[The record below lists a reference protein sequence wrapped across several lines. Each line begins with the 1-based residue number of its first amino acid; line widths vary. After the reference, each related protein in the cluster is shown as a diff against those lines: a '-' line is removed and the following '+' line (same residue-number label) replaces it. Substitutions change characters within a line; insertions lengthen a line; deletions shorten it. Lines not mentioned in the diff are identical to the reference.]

1 MQKMHVNRNLLEH
14 LAGFA
19 RQAKSFACSRG
30 GSGWKLQAQ
39 SALVAMDAIRTA
51 LETQHTNIMKI
62 KIQLQHPNAK
72 TPTYGTEGAGCF
84 DLYAATVNGAA
95 SIGDVV
101 YPGHPVLCD
110 TGVAFE
116 VPDGYMLQVR
126 SRSGLAFKHGIE
138 AFHGTIDSDYR
149 GTVQVLLTCAH
160 LDDDEPPVKIN
171 PCDRIAQACLVAVP
185 RVEFET
191 VEQLSFSDRAS
202 SGFGSTGA

>member
-1 MQKMHVNRNLLEH
+1 M
-14 LAGFA
+14 
-19 RQAKSFACSRG
+19 
-30 GSGWKLQAQ
+30 KL
-39 SALVAMDAIRTA
+39 
-51 LETQHTNIMKI
+51 

-72 TPTYGTEGAGCF
+72 QPTYGTDGAACF

-101 YPGHPVLCD
+101 YPGHPVICD

-116 VPDGYMLQVR
+116 VPEGYMLQVR
-126 SRSGLAFKHGIE
+126 SRSGLAFKHGVE

-171 PCDRIAQACLVAVP
+171 PGDRIAQACLIAVP

>member
-1 MQKMHVNRNLLEH
+1 M
-14 LAGFA
+14 
-19 RQAKSFACSRG
+19 
-30 GSGWKLQAQ
+30 KL
-39 SALVAMDAIRTA
+39 
-51 LETQHTNIMKI
+51 

-72 TPTYGTEGAGCF
+72 QPTYGTDGAACF

-101 YPGHPVLCD
+101 YPGHPVICD

-116 VPDGYMLQVR
+116 VPEGYMLQVR
-126 SRSGLAFKHGIE
+126 SRSGLAFKHGVE

-171 PCDRIAQACLVAVP
+171 PGDRIAQAMLVQVP
-185 RVEFET
+185 RVSFDV
-191 VEQLSFSDRAS
+191 VEQLSITERSDA
-202 SGFGSTGA
+202 GFGSTGVSA